1 MNTPLTRRLPAALR
15 LGLAALLLGA
25 AACTPEPEP
34 VVPTEVPEPMADPQP
49 VDIAKEGEGELTG
62 HPPAPEAPWANRR
75 RMDIDQLDASMQ
87 RVIGLAWEDAQGN
100 NQFVELAST
109 LGKPDYIDSTQEDLT
124 VSLLFQKFLGD
135 AARDV
140 CERRADGEAAGDL
153 EPLLMSRVTPEMTV
167 ESDPDVIDA
176 NLAEL
181 LLRFHGQ
188 AVAPDSDRMNPWR
201 WLFTSTVHV
210 TEDPVIAWRAVC
222 VGLLT
227 HPDFYSY

>member
-1 MNTPLTRRLPAALR
+1 MNTPLTRLMVASLF
-15 LGLAALLLGA
+15 LGV
-25 AACTPEPEP
+25 AACTAEPEP
-34 VVPTEVPEPMADPQP
+34 VAPPEVIEPMADPQP

-87 RVIGLAWEDAQGN
+87 RVVGLAWEDSAGR

-140 CERRADGEAAGDL
+140 CERRADGEADGDL
-153 EPLLMSRVTPEMTV
+153 EPLLMSHVTAETTV
-167 ESDPDVIDA
+167 ETDAAAVDA

-188 AVAPDSDRMNPWR
+188 SVAPDSDRMNPWR

-210 TEDPVIAWRAVC
+210 TEDPVLGWRAVC